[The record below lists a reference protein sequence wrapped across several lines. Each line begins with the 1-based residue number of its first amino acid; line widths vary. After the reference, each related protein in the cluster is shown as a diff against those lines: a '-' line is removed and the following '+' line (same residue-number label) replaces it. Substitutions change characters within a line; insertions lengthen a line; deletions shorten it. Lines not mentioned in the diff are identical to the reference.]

1 MGNKCNYTG
10 SETVVNEI
18 YEGLDEIALTTTGQ
32 YGVYAVVG
40 EAFLKLK
47 RMITKEIL

>member
-1 MGNKCNYTG
+1 MGSKCKYTS

-18 YEGLDEIALTTTGQ
+18 YEGLDEIALTTGTVWAMQ
-32 YGVYAVVG
+32 LL